1 MYLCSPLSYSIN
13 VPLDGLKNKDWA
25 LPHKVK
31 HLIITVLSMAGDL
44 QIISI
49 DHGRDHTKCRAESK
63 IIST

>member
-1 MYLCSPLSYSIN
+1 M
-13 VPLDGLKNKDWA
+13 PLDGLKNKEGA

-31 HLIITVLSMAGDL
+31 HLTITVLSMAGVL

-49 DHGRDHTKCRAESK
+49 DHGRDHRECRADSK

>member
-1 MYLCSPLSYSIN
+1 MYLCSSLSYSIS
-13 VPLDGLKNKDWA
+13 VPLDGLKNKEGA

-49 DHGRDHTKCRAESK
+49 DHGRDHTKCKGDSK